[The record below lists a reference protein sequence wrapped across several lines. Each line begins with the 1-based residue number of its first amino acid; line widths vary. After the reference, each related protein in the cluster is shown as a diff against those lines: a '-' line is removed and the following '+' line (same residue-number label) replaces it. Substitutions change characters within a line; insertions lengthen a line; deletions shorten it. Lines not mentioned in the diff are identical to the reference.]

1 MNISS
6 TGGQYTCGQY
16 AVTRGCTGRQ
26 EPAATG
32 TVATTVDP
40 AAPSAA
46 AASAVTGPAA
56 GSQPRHHGHHWHH
69 HHHGHHGQVQDAR
82 RQGGWNA
89 VQGRYQ
95 DANGPHAMAAKTLD
109 DAVDTLT
116 QQVTSTLAELP
127 AGASDTQTR
136 QVADLQSTFVESIRD
151 VAARFR
157 VHDLGMKGAQAGLQQ
172 AFDTL
177 TAGISATFPNQAAS
191 IDAPATPGGESVPA
205 GTSPAPDAPVVAASA
220 GDVPVPAA
228 ESGNAGRRR
237 RRNVTV
243 AGAARGFCRG
253 PGIPALRPGAEC
265 RPPPARAVRE
275 RPGVAQ
281 EIRRLLSGSLC
292 CGYAG
297 NGSFRARQRGR
308 GRPGGIKKSGR
319 ARWLARTHAPGAP
332 RPVPA

>member
-127 AGASDTQTR
+127 AGASDTQTQ

-228 ESGNAGRRR
+228 ESAAVAVPASMATSAAGDGGTSLLQALQEVFAGVQESLHSGLERSVGHRQHVPFGNVQELLRKFVDYYQEVSAAG
-237 RRNVTV
+237 TQ
-243 AGAARGFCRG
+243 GTD
-253 PGIPALRPGAEC
+253 P
-265 RPPPARAVRE
+265 
-275 RPGVAQ
+275 
-281 EIRRLLSGSLC
+281 S
-292 CGYAG
+292 
-297 NGSFRARQRGR
+297 
-308 GRPGGIKKSGR
+308 
-319 ARWLARTHAPGAP
+319 APGNVAE
-332 RPVPA
+332 VGQVA